1 MLLIPSAGWLV
12 ISPRRRKNMLLL
24 PSAELKHGAVVHVL
38 GRGKHTLF
46 QKVGGSCWKP
56 VVLWWAAR
64 LPFEFLRQTFCFR
77 FFSRTTV
84 PLELRRQWTF
94 WPNYT
99 DVNPASTTIC
109 VDGEIGTVLKTY
121 REVKTC
127 NLQNDFSRKL
137 ILTSKGPYFLIFGR
151 TELKC
156 TRVLR

>member
-1 MLLIPSAGWLV
+1 MTCDQSQA
-12 ISPRRRKNMLLL
+12 K
-24 PSAELKHGAVVHVL
+24 EKHVTFAKRGIKTRSSSTR
-38 GRGKHTLF
+38 RGKHALF
-46 QKVGGSCWKP
+46 QKVPVGVSSWKP
-56 VVLWWAAR
+56 VVLWWTAR
-64 LPFEFLRQTFCFR
+64 LPFKFLRQTFCFR

-127 NLQNDFSRKL
+127 TLQNDFSRKL
-137 ILTSKGPYFLIFGR
+137 ILTSKGPYFFNLWAYR
-151 TELKC
+151 T
-156 TRVLR
+156 